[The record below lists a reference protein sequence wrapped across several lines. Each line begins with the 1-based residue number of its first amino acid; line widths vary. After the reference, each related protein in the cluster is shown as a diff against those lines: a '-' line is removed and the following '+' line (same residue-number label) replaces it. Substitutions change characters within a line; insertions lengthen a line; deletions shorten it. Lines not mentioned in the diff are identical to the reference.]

1 MILKSQT
8 LNGKGFERE
17 IQKIVRPCDESL
29 ETIDE
34 AVNRASMMVGLLR
47 RLSGA
52 DGPSREVTTIDEI
65 WDFVAKSSQHQ
76 LPQWRT
82 SLEKKTCCERLPVTR

>member
-8 LNGKGFERE
+8 LNEKALNARFRRLFGP
-17 IQKIVRPCDESL
+17 VTNPL

-76 LPQWRT
+76 LP
-82 SLEKKTCCERLPVTR
+82 SVEDVFGKKTCREDCR